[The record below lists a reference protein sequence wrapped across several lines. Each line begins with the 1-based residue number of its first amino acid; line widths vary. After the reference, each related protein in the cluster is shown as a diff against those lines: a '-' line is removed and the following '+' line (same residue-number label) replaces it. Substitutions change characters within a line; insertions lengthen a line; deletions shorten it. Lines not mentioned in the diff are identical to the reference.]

1 MQKKYKTSRCSL
13 LYIECFKFFSPLCKL
28 QVDIGSAFFP
38 VTIVRQTLL
47 FYSVTYMNL
56 TAVELSTQYQLADL
70 FRLLAA
76 S

>member
-1 MQKKYKTSRCSL
+1 MW
-13 LYIECFKFFSPLCKL
+13 
-28 QVDIGSAFFP
+28 SAFFP

-47 FYSVTYMNL
+47 FYSVTYFDI
-56 TAVELSTQYQLADL
+56 TAVELSPQYQLADL

>member
-13 LYIECFKFFSPLCKL
+13 VYVECFKSVSLLCKL
-28 QVDIGSAFFP
+28 QADKKSAFFP

-47 FYSVTYMNL
+47 FSSVTYLNL
-56 TAVELSTQYQLADL
+56 TAVELSPQYQLADL